1 MTHTL
6 TKSPNKT
13 RPKAT
18 TLPQNSTFP
27 TRMKERVQICHTY
40 PSPLPEK
47 TMPQSYPVAIGT
59 TGTVGSLI
67 MQEIEYFSRLELGGR
82 SSSSNKPLRQLVNL
96 ASAGEFSRSK
106 SESVVRIPEKKKRGS
121 NRLIPS
127 MCSMVEVAESKQ
139 PNKTS
144 GFAYRSLKADVKR
157 SQT

>member
-6 TKSPNKT
+6 SNSPNKT

-27 TRMKERVQICHTY
+27 PRIKEIVQICHTY

-47 TMPQSYPVAIGT
+47 TMAQSYPVAIGT

-67 MQEIEYFSRLELGGR
+67 MQEIDYFSRLELGGR
-82 SSSSNKPLRQLVNL
+82 SSSNKPLRQLVNL

-106 SESVVRIPEKKKRGS
+106 RESVVRIPEKKKRGS

-127 MCSMVEVAESKQ
+127 MCSMVEVAENKQ
-139 PNKTS
+139 PNTTS
-144 GFAYRSLKADVKR
+144 GFAYRNLKADVKR